1 MEKIHIQTIS
11 QTILSDLYTP
21 IGIYLKIRDKFRD
34 SILLESS
41 EFLTNLQ
48 NYSFI
53 GVNAIAGI
61 EVSNYTEIELK
72 YPLQNAYKKTIQA
85 PNDVNEII
93 WDFFKQF
100 SYSHTNNNIEKF
112 AQGFYGYLSYDSVP
126 FFENIQFQTQ
136 TTQPEIP
143 LIRFRLY
150 QFIIVFNHFKSEMYI
165 IENKIEGVESNIQA
179 LLDTIYNK
187 EVPLYPFKTVGHE
200 MANISSEDYLKNVEK
215 GIKFCKRGDVFQIVL
230 SRRFMQKF
238 EGDEINIYRQLRS
251 INPSPYLFYL
261 DYGNYRLFG
270 SSPEAQLIIKDN
282 IATIHPIAGTTKRT
296 GNIEEDKIK
305 VEQLL
310 IDPKE
315 NAEHIMLV
323 DLARNDLSIYCNNV
337 RVEKLREVQYFSHV
351 IHLVSEVKGTIK
363 QTNFNPFHLIAKT
376 FPAGTLS
383 GAPKYKAMELID
395 KIEQFPRSFY
405 GGAVGFI
412 GLDGTCNLAIIIRS
426 FLSKENTLHYQ
437 AGGGVV
443 ASSLPENELQEI
455 NNKLNAL
462 KQAIQ
467 KSSINPNN

>member
-1 MEKIHIQTIS
+1 MQKIHIQTIS
-11 QTILSDLYTP
+11 QTILSDLFTP

-72 YPLQNAYKKTIQA
+72 YPLQNSLKKTIPA
-85 PNDVNEII
+85 TNDVNEII

-100 SYSHTNNNIEKF
+100 NYSHTNNNIEKF
-112 AQGFYGYLSYDSVP
+112 AQGFYGYFSYDSVP
-126 FFENIQFQTQ
+126 FFENIEFQNQ

-165 IENKIEGVESNIQA
+165 IENKIEGVESNIQHI
-179 LLDTIYNK
+179 LDTIYNK

-200 MANISSEDYLKNVEK
+200 ISIISSENYLKNVQK
-215 GIKFCKRGDVFQIVL
+215 GIEYCKRGDVFQLVL

-270 SSPEAQLIIKDN
+270 SSPEAQLIIKNN
-282 IATIHPIAGTTKRT
+282 IATIHPIAGTAKRT
-296 GNIEEDKIK
+296 GNAEEDKLK
-305 VEQLL
+305 VAQLL
-310 IDPKE
+310 KDPKE

-363 QTNFNPFHLIAKT
+363 KPDFNPFDLIAKT

-395 KIEQFPRSFY
+395 KIENYPRSFY

-462 KQAIQ
+462 KQAIK
-467 KSSINPNN
+467 KSSINSNN